1 MSTTS
6 APTQAASRPTTK
18 QRWGLGIA
26 ALLSLINVPSAFV
39 PTPDGEVGPPYVVL
53 LVGTLLGVVGLVGV
67 VIAWRTGSRA
77 ATRVIAAC
85 LVVMVLT
92 VTAGSVRRRAGAVEG
107 RRRAEPRGDAR
118 VAGPDVLRR
127 PAPPVGPGL
136 RSGP

>member
-6 APTQAASRPTTK
+6 VPTQTIPRPSTK

-26 ALLSLINVPSAFV
+26 ALLSLTNLPSAFV

-77 ATRVIAAC
+77 ATRVVAAC

-92 VTAGSVRRRAGAVEG
+92 SLPALFVDVPAALKAAVALSLVVTLASLVLMFSGDRRRASDLA
-107 RRRAEPRGDAR
+107 
-118 VAGPDVLRR
+118 
-127 PAPPVGPGL
+127 
-136 RSGP
+136 

>member
-26 ALLSLINVPSAFV
+26 ALLSLTNVPSAFV

-92 VTAGSVRRRAGAVEG
+92 SLPALFVDVPAPLKAAVALSLVVTLASLVLMFSGDRRRTSALA
-107 RRRAEPRGDAR
+107 
-118 VAGPDVLRR
+118 
-127 PAPPVGPGL
+127 
-136 RSGP
+136 

>member
-26 ALLSLINVPSAFV
+26 ALLSLTNVPSAFV

-53 LVGTLLGVVGLVGV
+53 LVGTLLGVVGIVGV
-67 VIAWRTGSRA
+67 FIAWRTGSRA
-77 ATRVIAAC
+77 ATRVVAAC

-92 VTAGSVRRRAGAVEG
+92 SLPALFVDVPAQPEGCRRT
-107 RRRAEPRGDAR
+107 EPRGD
-118 VAGPDVLRR
+118 
-127 PAPPVGPGL
+127 PGGG
-136 RSGP
+136 RWS